1 MPRRRGFCPVARRL
15 DPEEAALWRRVVASV
30 RPLPGKRRA
39 LPHPAPLPPVTH
51 LPGAGTARPLPPRAL
66 PAAPAPSRPV
76 RPPAPLE
83 QATLDGGWDR
93 RLAGGRLV
101 PDRVVDLHGLTL
113 EGAHDRVR
121 HEVRAARADGLRV
134 VLLVTG
140 RPPRAGP
147 DGGRRGLIRGQVMHW
162 LAAGDL
168 ADAIAA
174 VRPAHSRHGGAGALY
189 LVLRRNR
196 AEKIP

>member
-1 MPRRRGFCPVARRL
+1 MPA
-15 DPEEAALWRRVVASV
+15 
-30 RPLPGKRRA
+30 
-39 LPHPAPLPPVTH
+39 TH
-51 LPGAGTARPLPPRAL
+51 VPPR
-66 PAAPAPSRPV
+66 PARSSK
-76 RPPAPLE
+76 PLE

-113 EGAHDRVR
+113 DGAHERVR
-121 HEVRAARADGLRV
+121 REVRAARADGCRV

-140 RPPRAGP
+140 RPPRTGP

-168 ADAIAA
+168 GDAIAA
-174 VRPAHSRHGGAGALY
+174 VRPAHPRHGGAGALY
-189 LVLRRNR
+189 LVLRRTR

>member
-1 MPRRRGFCPVARRL
+1 MPSPATLLPVPAS
-15 DPEEAALWRRVVASV
+15 PAKGAAVKSP
-30 RPLPGKRRA
+30 PLRA
-39 LPHPAPLPPVTH
+39 I
-51 LPGAGTARPLPPRAL
+51 
-66 PAAPAPSRPV
+66 PAAPPPFRPT
-76 RPPAPLE
+76 RSLE
-83 QATLDGGWDR
+83 QATLDGSWDR

-113 EGAHDRVR
+113 EGAHDRVSR
-121 HEVRAARADGLRV
+121 EVRAARADGLRV

-140 RPPRAGP
+140 RPPRTGP
-147 DGGRRGLIRGQVMHW
+147 DGGWRGLIRGQVMHW